1 MKIRKKQKLKKPL
14 TFIILESTKS
24 KFKIVKL
31 LLVFLLIGNSVSAQN
46 FKLLRYDEN
55 YESLKD
61 STRNFYEKLKFIP
74 LNEEQDFYLSLG
86 GEARY
91 EYVDFDNEDWGR
103 LNIGHNNFLLQRY
116 DLHADIHLG
125 KTFRVFAQLRSALQ
139 EGRIN
144 GPRGIDEDQ
153 LNVQNLFLDVN
164 VYQKEDKKI
173 TFRAG
178 RQELDYG
185 SGRLISVREGP
196 NARLYFTGGKVMY
209 SSARLFIDAFAM
221 MEDEIFTGVF
231 DNKMKKE
238 LNLWGAYSKI
248 IIPKAGNLDLYY
260 LGIRRDEAVFEEGI
274 APERRHTLGTRFWKY
289 GGGFIYNLEAAYQF
303 GKFGSGNINAWTG
316 SVDIGYMF
324 ENIKFKPTINLR
336 NDYISGDNNQGDG
349 NLQTFNPLF
358 PKGGYFGFSPQ
369 VGPVNLIDIHP
380 YATMDLLPSLKMQV
394 DVVFN
399 WRYSLQDGVYRPS
412 GVLNRPGSMSDER
425 YIGTAY
431 LANFTYNVNKY
442 ISVVSGIQYFKTGA
456 FINDIIP
463 NSKDGVFFNAR
474 LGFKF

>member
-1 MKIRKKQKLKKPL
+1 MIC
-14 TFIILESTKS
+14 F
-24 KFKIVKL
+24 L
-31 LLVFLLIGNSVSAQN
+31 LLGGIASAQN

-55 YESLKD
+55 YEFLKD
-61 STRNFYEKLKFIP
+61 SSRNFYQNLKFIP
-74 LNEEQDFYLSLG
+74 LNKEKDFYISLG

-91 EYVDFDNEDWGR
+91 EYVDFNNEDWGR

-116 DLHADIHLG
+116 DLHADLHLG

-139 EGRIN
+139 DGRIN

-153 LNVQNLFLDVN
+153 LNVQNLFLDIN
-164 VYQKEDKKI
+164 LYQREDKKLTI
-173 TFRAG
+173 RTG

-196 NARLYFTGGKVMY
+196 NARLYFTGGKIMY
-209 SSARLFIDAFAM
+209 SSARFSIDGFAM
-221 MEDEIFTGVF
+221 MADTIYTGVF
-231 DNKMKKE
+231 DNKMSRQ

-248 IIPKAGNLDLYY
+248 IFPKAGNLDLYY
-260 LGIRRDEAVFEEGI
+260 LGIRRGKSLFEEGI
-274 APERRHTLGTRFWKY
+274 ARERRHTIGTRLWKY

-303 GKFGSGNINAWTG
+303 GSFGPGDINAWTG
-316 SVDIGYMF
+316 SIDIGYSF
-324 ENIKFKPTINLR
+324 ENVKFTPTVNLR
-336 NDYISGDNNQGDG
+336 NDYISGDKKEGDG
-349 NLQTFNPLF
+349 NLQTFNPLY

-380 YATMDLLPSLKMQV
+380 YATMDLLPQLKMQL

-412 GVLNRPGSMSDER
+412 GTLNLLGSTSEKR

-431 LANFTYNVNKY
+431 LANFTYSVNKY

-456 FINDIIP
+456 FIDDIIP

>member
-1 MKIRKKQKLKKPL
+1 MTSIKSISTNIRI
-14 TFIILESTKS
+14 IILS
-24 KFKIVKL
+24 
-31 LLVFLLIGNSVSAQN
+31 FLLPGSMATAQN

-55 YESLKD
+55 YEFLKD
-61 STRNFYEKLKFIP
+61 STRNFYENLKFVP
-74 LNEEQDFYLSLG
+74 LNNQKDIYISFG
-86 GEARY
+86 GEARF
-91 EYVDFDNEDWGR
+91 EYVDFNNEDWGR

-139 EGRIN
+139 DGRSN

-153 LNVQNLFLDVN
+153 LNVQNLFIDVSLWR
-164 VYQKEDKKI
+164 KEDQKI
-173 TFRAG
+173 IIRAG

-196 NARLYFTGGKVMY
+196 NARLYFTGGKIMY
-209 SSARLFIDAFAM
+209 SSARFSIDGFAM
-221 MEDEIFTGVF
+221 MADTINTGAF
-231 DNKMKKE
+231 DNKMSKQ

-248 IIPKAGNLDLYY
+248 IFPKAGNLDLYY
-260 LGIRRDEAVFEEGI
+260 LGIKRNESVFEEGM
-274 APERRHTLGTRFWKY
+274 ASEKRHTIGTRFWKY

-303 GKFGSGNINAWTG
+303 GSFGTGNINAWTG
-316 SVDIGYMF
+316 SVDIGYSF
-324 ENIKFKPTINLR
+324 ENIKFKPTLNLR
-336 NDYISGDNNQGDG
+336 NDYISGDKNKNDG
-349 NLQTFNPLF
+349 NLQTFNPLY

-380 YATMDLLPSLKMQV
+380 YATLDLLPELKMQV
-394 DVVFN
+394 DVVLN

-412 GVLNRPGSMSDER
+412 GSLNLPGSASAER

-431 LANFTYNVNKY
+431 LANFSYSINKY

-456 FINDIIP
+456 FIDDIIP

>member
-1 MKIRKKQKLKKPL
+1 MLKSTP
-14 TFIILESTKS
+14 FIS
-24 KFKIVKL
+24 KNVRL
-31 LLVFLLIGNSVSAQN
+31 LFLFLLMGSIVSAQS

-55 YESLKD
+55 YGSLRD
-61 STRNFYEKLKFIP
+61 STRNFYENLKFVP
-74 LNEEQDFYLSLG
+74 LNSENNFYLSFG

-91 EYVDFDNEDWGR
+91 EYVDFNNEDWGR
-103 LNIGHNNFLLQRY
+103 LNIGRNNFLLQRY
-116 DLHADIHLG
+116 DLHADLHLG
-125 KTFRVFAQLRSALQ
+125 KTFRVFVQLRSALQ
-139 EGRIN
+139 DGRIN
-144 GPRGIDEDQ
+144 GSRGIDEDQ

-164 VYQKEDKKI
+164 LYQKEDKKV
-173 TFRAG
+173 TVRAG

-196 NARLYFTGGKVMY
+196 NARLYFTGGKIMY
-209 SSARLFIDAFAM
+209 SSARFSVDGFAM
-221 MEDEIFTGVF
+221 MEDEINTGVF
-231 DNKMKKE
+231 DNKISKKR
-238 LNLWGAYSKI
+238 NLWGAYSKI
-248 IIPKAGNLDLYY
+248 IFPKAGNLDLYY
-260 LGIRRDEAVFEEGI
+260 LGIRRDAAVFEEGI
-274 APERRHTLGTRFWKY
+274 ASEQRHTVGTRFWKY

-303 GKFGSGNINAWTG
+303 GSFGSGDINAWTG
-316 SVDIGYMF
+316 SIDIGYSF
-324 ENIKFKPTINLR
+324 EDIRFKPTINLR
-336 NDYISGDNNQGDG
+336 NDYISGDKNKG
-349 NLQTFNPLF
+349 NGSLQTFNPLF

-380 YATMDLLPSLKMQV
+380 YATMDLLPTLKMQV

-399 WRYSLQDGVYRPS
+399 WRFSTQDGIYRPS
-412 GVLNRPGSMSDER
+412 GSLNLTGSASDER

-431 LANFTYNVNKY
+431 LANFVYSVNKY

>member
-1 MKIRKKQKLKKPL
+1 M
-14 TFIILESTKS
+14 
-24 KFKIVKL
+24 
-31 LLVFLLIGNSVSAQN
+31 
-46 FKLLRYDEN
+46 RYDEN
-55 YESLKD
+55 YEFLKD
-61 STRNFYEKLKFIP
+61 SNRNFYERLKFIP
-74 LNEEQDFYLSLG
+74 LNEEKNFYLSFG

-91 EYVDFDNEDWGR
+91 EYVDFNNEDWGR
-103 LNIGHNNFLLQRY
+103 LGIGRNNFLLQRY

-139 EGRIN
+139 DGRIN

-164 VYQKEDKKI
+164 LWQKEDKKI
-173 TFRAG
+173 TIRAG

-196 NARLYFTGGKVMY
+196 NARLYFTGGKIMY
-209 SSARLFIDAFAM
+209 NSSRLSVDAFAM
-221 MEDEIFTGVF
+221 MADTINTGAF
-231 DNKMKKE
+231 DNKMSKQ

-248 IIPKAGNLDLYY
+248 ILPKSGNLDLYY
-260 LGIRRDEAVFEEGI
+260 LGIRRDESLFEEGA
-274 APERRHTLGTRFWKY
+274 APERRHTIGTRFWKY

-303 GKFGSGNINAWTG
+303 GSFGSGNINAWTG

-324 ENIKFKPTINLR
+324 ENIKFKPTVNLR
-336 NDYISGDNNQGDG
+336 NDYISGDKNQGNG
-349 NLQTFNPLF
+349 NLQTFNPLY

-380 YATMDLLPSLKMQV
+380 YATMDLLSNLKMQV
-394 DVVFN
+394 DVVLN
-399 WRYSLQDGVYRPS
+399 WRYSTQDGVYRPS
-412 GVLNRPGSMSDER
+412 GMLNLRGSASDEK

-431 LANFTYNVNKY
+431 LANFTYSVNQY

>member
-1 MKIRKKQKLKKPL
+1 M
-14 TFIILESTKS
+14 LESTQSISQNKNFA
-24 KFKIVKL
+24 KAL
-31 LLVFLLIGNSVSAQN
+31 LFFLFIVSAASAQS

-55 YESLKD
+55 YENLKD
-61 STRNFYEKLKFIP
+61 STRNFYENLKFVP
-74 LNEEQDFYLSLG
+74 LNKEKDMYLSFG

-91 EYVDFDNEDWGR
+91 EYVDFNNEDWGR
-103 LNIGHNNFLLQRY
+103 VNIGHNNFLLQRY

-125 KTFRVFAQLRSALQ
+125 KIFRVFAQLRSALQ
-139 EGRIN
+139 DGRIN

-153 LNVQNLFLDVN
+153 LNVQNLFIDAKLW
-164 VYQKEDKKI
+164 QKEDKKI
-173 TFRAG
+173 IIRAG

-196 NARLYFTGGKVMY
+196 NARQYFTGGKIMY
-209 SSARLFIDAFAM
+209 SSARFSIDGFAM
-221 MEDEIFTGVF
+221 MEDEINTGAF
-231 DNKMKKE
+231 DNKMSKE

-248 IIPKAGNLDLYY
+248 IFPKAGNLDLYY
-260 LGIRRDEAVFEEGI
+260 LGIRRDESVFEEGI
-274 APERRHTLGTRFWKY
+274 APERRHTVGTRLWKY

-303 GKFGSGNINAWTG
+303 GTFGSGNINAWTG
-316 SVDIGYMF
+316 SIDLGYSF
-324 ENIKFKPTINLR
+324 ENTKFKPTINLR
-336 NDYISGDNNQGDG
+336 NDYISGDKKEGDG

-380 YATMDLLPSLKMQV
+380 YATLDLLPTLKMQV

-399 WRYSLQDGVYRPS
+399 WRYSLEDGVYRPS
-412 GVLNRPGSMSDER
+412 GTLNRPGNTSNEK

-431 LANFTYNVNKY
+431 LANFSYSVNKY
-442 ISVVSGIQYFKTGA
+442 ISVVSGIQYFKTGG

-463 NSKDGVFFNAR
+463 NSKDGIFYNAR

>member
-1 MKIRKKQKLKKPL
+1 M
-14 TFIILESTKS
+14 
-24 KFKIVKL
+24 
-31 LLVFLLIGNSVSAQN
+31 
-46 FKLLRYDEN
+46 RYDEN
-55 YESLKD
+55 YEFLKD
-61 STRNFYEKLKFIP
+61 SNRNFYERLKFIP
-74 LNEEQDFYLSLG
+74 LNEEKNFYLSFG

-91 EYVDFDNEDWGR
+91 EYVDFNNEDWGR
-103 LNIGHNNFLLQRY
+103 LGIGRNNFLLQRY

-125 KTFRVFAQLRSALQ
+125 RTFRVFAQLRSALQ
-139 EGRIN
+139 DGRIN

-153 LNVQNLFLDVN
+153 FNVQNLFLDVN
-164 VYQKEDKKI
+164 LWQKEDKKI
-173 TFRAG
+173 TIRAG

-196 NARLYFTGGKVMY
+196 NARLYFTGGKIMY
-209 SSARLFIDAFAM
+209 NSSRLSVDAFAM
-221 MEDEIFTGVF
+221 MADTINTGVF
-231 DNKMKKE
+231 DNKMSKQ

-248 IIPKAGNLDLYY
+248 ILPKSGNLDLYY
-260 LGIRRDEAVFEEGI
+260 LGIRRDESLFEEG
-274 APERRHTLGTRFWKY
+274 AASERRHTIGTRFWKY

-303 GKFGSGNINAWTG
+303 GSFGSGNINAWTG

-324 ENIKFKPTINLR
+324 ENIKFKPTVNLR
-336 NDYISGDNNQGDG
+336 NDYISGDKNQGNG
-349 NLQTFNPLF
+349 NLQTFNPLY

-380 YATMDLLPSLKMQV
+380 YATMDLLSNLKMQV
-394 DVVFN
+394 DVVLN
-399 WRYSLQDGVYRPS
+399 WRYSTQDGVYRPS
-412 GVLNRPGSMSDER
+412 GMLNLRGSASDEK

-431 LANFTYNVNKY
+431 LANFTYSVNQY

-463 NSKDGVFFNAR
+463 NSKNGVFFNAR

>member
-1 MKIRKKQKLKKPL
+1 M
-14 TFIILESTKS
+14 LESSKS
-24 KFKIVKL
+24 ILLNFKTVL
-31 LLVFLLIGNSVSAQN
+31 LSFILMGNIAAAQN

-55 YESLKD
+55 YEFLKD
-61 STRNFYEKLKFIP
+61 STKNFYKNLKFVP
-74 LNEEQDFYLSLG
+74 LNTEKNSYLSFG

-91 EYVDFDNEDWGR
+91 EYVDFNNEDWGR

-125 KTFRVFAQLRSALQ
+125 ETFRIFAQLRSALQ
-139 EGRIN
+139 DGRIN

-153 LNVQNLFLDVN
+153 LNIQNLFLDVN
-164 VYQKEDKKI
+164 LYQKKDKKL
-173 TFRAG
+173 TVRVG

-196 NARLYFTGGKVMY
+196 NARLYFTGGKIMY
-209 SSARLFIDAFAM
+209 SSSRFSIDGFAVM
-221 MEDEIFTGVF
+221 ADTIYKGVF
-231 DNKMKKE
+231 DNKMSKQ
-238 LNLWGAYSKI
+238 LNLWGVYSKI
-248 IIPKAGNLDLYY
+248 IFPKAGNLDFYY
-260 LGIRRDEAVFEEGI
+260 LGIQKKESLFEEGI
-274 APERRHTLGTRFWKY
+274 APEKRHTIGTRLWKY

-303 GKFGSGNINAWTG
+303 GSFGSGNISAWTA
-316 SVDIGYMF
+316 SADVGYLF

-336 NDYISGDNNQGDG
+336 NDYISGDQNQGDG
-349 NLQTFNPLF
+349 NLQTFNPLY

-380 YATMDLLPSLKMQV
+380 YATLDLLPELKMQV

-412 GVLNRPGSMSDER
+412 GTLNLPGSASDKR

-431 LANFTYNVNKY
+431 LANFSYSVSKY

-456 FINDIIP
+456 FIDDIIP
-463 NSKDGVFFNAR
+463 NSKDGLFFNAR

>member
-1 MKIRKKQKLKKPL
+1 M
-14 TFIILESTKS
+14 LESSKS
-24 KFKIVKL
+24 ISKKNKNFGIIVMCFL
-31 LLVFLLIGNSVSAQN
+31 LLGSITSAQN

-55 YESLKD
+55 YEFLKD
-61 STRNFYEKLKFIP
+61 STRNFYESLKFIP
-74 LNEEQDFYLSLG
+74 LNKEKDFYMSLG

-91 EYVDFDNEDWGR
+91 EYVDFNNEDWGR

-116 DLHADIHLG
+116 DLHADVHLG

-139 EGRIN
+139 DGRIN

-164 VYQKEDKKI
+164 LYLKEDKKLTI
-173 TFRAG
+173 RAG

-196 NARLYFTGGKVMY
+196 NARLYFTGGKIMY
-209 SSARLFIDAFAM
+209 TSSRFSIDGFAM
-221 MEDEIFTGVF
+221 MADTINTGVF
-231 DNKMKKE
+231 DNKMSKQ

-248 IIPKAGNLDLYY
+248 IFPKAGNLDLYY
-260 LGIRRDEAVFEEGI
+260 LAIRRDESLFEEGI
-274 APERRHTLGTRFWKY
+274 AAEKRHTIGTRLWRY

-303 GKFGSGNINAWTG
+303 GTFGSGNINAWTG
-316 SVDIGYMF
+316 SIDIGYSL
-324 ENIKFKPTINLR
+324 ENVKFKPTINLR
-336 NDYISGDNNQGDG
+336 NDYISGDKKEGDAS
-349 NLQTFNPLF
+349 LQTFNPLY

-380 YATMDLLPSLKMQV
+380 YATMDLLPQLKMQV

-412 GVLNRPGSMSDER
+412 GSLNLPGSASQER

-431 LANFTYNVNKY
+431 LANFSYSVNKY

-456 FINDIIP
+456 FIDDIIP

>member
-1 MKIRKKQKLKKPL
+1 M
-14 TFIILESTKS
+14 
-24 KFKIVKL
+24 
-31 LLVFLLIGNSVSAQN
+31 
-46 FKLLRYDEN
+46 RYDEN
-55 YESLKD
+55 YEFLKD
-61 STRNFYEKLKFIP
+61 SNRNFYERLKFIP
-74 LNEEQDFYLSLG
+74 LNEEKNFYLSFG

-91 EYVDFDNEDWGR
+91 EYVDFNNEDWGR
-103 LNIGHNNFLLQRY
+103 LGIGRNNFLLQRY

-125 KTFRVFAQLRSALQ
+125 KTFRIFAQLRSALQ
-139 EGRIN
+139 DGRIN

-164 VYQKEDKKI
+164 LWQKEDKKI
-173 TFRAG
+173 TIRAG

-196 NARLYFTGGKVMY
+196 NARLYFTGGKIMY
-209 SSARLFIDAFAM
+209 NSSRLSVDAFAM
-221 MEDEIFTGVF
+221 MADTINTGVF
-231 DNKMKKE
+231 DNKMSKQ

-248 IIPKAGNLDLYY
+248 ILPKSGNLDLYY
-260 LGIRRDEAVFEEGI
+260 LGIRRDESLFEEGA
-274 APERRHTLGTRFWKY
+274 APERRHTIGTRFWKY

-303 GKFGSGNINAWTG
+303 GSFGSGNINAWTG

-324 ENIKFKPTINLR
+324 ENIKFKPTVNLR
-336 NDYISGDNNQGDG
+336 NDYISGDKNQGNG
-349 NLQTFNPLF
+349 NLQTFNPLY

-380 YATMDLLPSLKMQV
+380 YATMDLLSNLKMQV
-394 DVVFN
+394 DVVLN
-399 WRYSLQDGVYRPS
+399 WRYSTQDGVYRPS
-412 GVLNRPGSMSDER
+412 GMLNLRGSASDEK

-431 LANFTYNVNKY
+431 LANFTYSINQY

>member
-1 MKIRKKQKLKKPL
+1 M
-14 TFIILESTKS
+14 LESAKS
-24 KFKIVKL
+24 ILSKIL
-31 LLVFLLIGNSVSAQN
+31 FICIASFLLIGNTASAQN

-55 YESLKD
+55 YEFLKD
-61 STRNFYEKLKFIP
+61 SNRNFYERLKFIP
-74 LNEEQDFYLSLG
+74 LNQKKDIYMSIG

-91 EYVDFDNEDWGR
+91 EYVDFNNEDWGR
-103 LNIGHNNFLLQRY
+103 FNVGHNNFLLQRY

-125 KTFRVFAQLRSALQ
+125 KTFRIFAQLRSAL
-139 EGRIN
+139 EDGRTN
-144 GPRGIDEDQ
+144 GARGIDEDQ

-164 VYQKEDKKI
+164 VWQQKDKKI
-173 TFRAG
+173 TIRAG

-196 NARLYFTGGKVMY
+196 NARLYFTGGKLMY
-209 SSARLFIDAFAM
+209 TSSRVSVDAFAM
-221 MEDEIFTGVF
+221 MADTVYTGVF
-231 DNKMKKE
+231 DNKMSKQ

-248 IIPKAGNLDLYY
+248 IFPKAGNLDLYY
-260 LGIRRDEAVFEEGI
+260 LGFRRDASVFEEGI
-274 APERRHTLGTRFWKY
+274 APERRHTIGSRLWKY

-303 GKFGSGNINAWTG
+303 GTFGSGDINAWTG
-316 SVDIGYMF
+316 SIDIGYMF

-336 NDYISGDNNQGDG
+336 NDYISGDKNQGNG
-349 NLQTFNPLF
+349 NLQTFNPLY

-380 YATMDLLPSLKMQV
+380 YATLDLLSNLKMQV
-394 DVVFN
+394 DVVLN
-399 WRYSLQDGVYRPS
+399 WRYSTQDGVYRPS
-412 GVLNRPGSMSDER
+412 GILNLRGSDSDEK

-431 LANFTYNVNKY
+431 LANFTYGINKY

-456 FINDIIP
+456 FINDVIP

-474 LGFKF
+474 LTFKF

>member
-1 MKIRKKQKLKKPL
+1 MESSKSISKYARLL
-14 TFIILESTKS
+14 IL
-24 KFKIVKL
+24 
-31 LLVFLLIGNSVSAQN
+31 FLLIGNAALAQN

-55 YESLKD
+55 YEFLKD
-61 STRNFYEKLKFIP
+61 SSRNFYQNLKFVP
-74 LNEEQDFYLSLG
+74 LNQEKNFYLSFG

-91 EYVDFDNEDWGR
+91 EYVDFNNEDWGR
-103 LNIGHNNFLLQRY
+103 FNIGHNNFLLQRY

-125 KTFRVFAQLRSALQ
+125 KTFRIFAQLRSAL
-139 EGRIN
+139 EDGREN
-144 GPRGIDEDQ
+144 GARGIDEDQ

-164 VYQKEDKKI
+164 VWQQKDKKI
-173 TFRAG
+173 TVRAG

-196 NARLYFTGGKVMY
+196 NARLYFTGGKLMY
-209 SSARLFIDAFAM
+209 SSARLSIDAFAM
-221 MEDEIFTGVF
+221 MADTIYTGVF
-231 DNKMKKE
+231 DNKMSKQ

-248 IIPKAGNLDLYY
+248 IIPKAGNVDLYY
-260 LGIRRDEAVFEEGI
+260 LGFRRDLSVFEEGI
-274 APERRHTLGTRFWKY
+274 APERRHTIGSRFWKY

-303 GKFGSGNINAWTG
+303 GTFGSGNINAWTG
-316 SVDIGYMF
+316 SIDIGYMF
-324 ENIKFKPTINLR
+324 ENTKFKPTINLR
-336 NDYISGDNNQGDG
+336 NDYISGDKNQGNG
-349 NLQTFNPLF
+349 NLQTFNPLY

-380 YATMDLLPSLKMQV
+380 YATMDLLPTLKMQV

-399 WRYSLQDGVYRPS
+399 WRYSTQDGVYRPS
-412 GVLNRPGSMSDER
+412 GILNLRGSDSNER

-431 LANFTYNVNKY
+431 LANFTYSVNKY

-456 FINDIIP
+456 FINDVIP

>member
-1 MKIRKKQKLKKPL
+1 MIC
-14 TFIILESTKS
+14 F
-24 KFKIVKL
+24 L
-31 LLVFLLIGNSVSAQN
+31 LLAGIASAQN

-55 YESLKD
+55 YEFLKD
-61 STRNFYEKLKFIP
+61 SSRNFYQNLKFIP
-74 LNEEQDFYLSLG
+74 LNKEKDFYISLG

-91 EYVDFDNEDWGR
+91 EYVDFNNEDWGR

-116 DLHADIHLG
+116 DLHADLHLG

-139 EGRIN
+139 DGRIN

-153 LNVQNLFLDVN
+153 LNVQNLFLDIN
-164 VYQKEDKKI
+164 LYQRKDKKLTI
-173 TFRAG
+173 RAG

-196 NARLYFTGGKVMY
+196 NARLYFTGGKIMY
-209 SSARLFIDAFAM
+209 SSARFSIDGFAM
-221 MEDEIFTGVF
+221 MADTIYTGVF
-231 DNKMKKE
+231 DNKMSRQ

-248 IIPKAGNLDLYY
+248 IFPKAGNLDLYY
-260 LGIRRDEAVFEEGI
+260 LGISRGKSLFEEGI
-274 APERRHTLGTRFWKY
+274 ARERRHTIGTRLWKY

-303 GKFGSGNINAWTG
+303 GSFGPGDINAWTG
-316 SVDIGYMF
+316 SIDIGYSF
-324 ENIKFKPTINLR
+324 ENVKFTPTVNLR
-336 NDYISGDNNQGDG
+336 NDYISGDKKEGDG
-349 NLQTFNPLF
+349 NLQTFNPLY

-380 YATMDLLPSLKMQV
+380 YATMDLLPQLKMQL

-412 GVLNRPGSMSDER
+412 GTLNLQGSTSEKR

-431 LANFTYNVNKY
+431 LANFTYSVNKY

-456 FINDIIP
+456 FIDDIIP

>member
-1 MKIRKKQKLKKPL
+1 M
-14 TFIILESTKS
+14 LESTKS
-24 KFKIVKL
+24 ILQNKNFTTAL
-31 LLVFLLIGNSVSAQN
+31 LFFLLMVSAAQAQS

-55 YESLKD
+55 YENLKD
-61 STRNFYEKLKFIP
+61 STRNFYENLKFVP
-74 LNEEQDFYLSLG
+74 LNKEKDLYLSFG
-86 GEARY
+86 GEARF
-91 EYVDFDNEDWGR
+91 EYVDFNNEDWGR

-139 EGRIN
+139 DGRVN

-153 LNVQNLFLDVN
+153 LNVQNLFLDAKIW
-164 VYQKEDKKI
+164 QKDDKKI
-173 TFRAG
+173 IIRAG

-196 NARLYFTGGKVMY
+196 NARLYFTGGKIMY
-209 SSARLFIDAFAM
+209 SSARFTIDGFAM
-221 MEDEIFTGVF
+221 MADTIYNGVF
-231 DNKMKKE
+231 DNKMSKE

-248 IIPKAGNLDLYY
+248 IFPKAGNLDLYY
-260 LGIRRDEAVFEEGI
+260 IGIRRDESLFEEGI
-274 APERRHTLGTRFWKY
+274 APERRHTVGGRLWKY

-303 GKFGSGNINAWTG
+303 GTFGSGNINAWTA
-316 SVDIGYMF
+316 SADVGYSF
-324 ENIKFKPTINLR
+324 ENTKFKPTINLR
-336 NDYISGDNNQGDG
+336 NDYISGDKKEGDG
-349 NLQTFNPLF
+349 NLQTFNPLY

-380 YATMDLLPSLKMQV
+380 YATLDLLPTLKMQV

-412 GVLNRPGSMSDER
+412 GTLNLQGGDSTER

-431 LANFTYNVNKY
+431 LANFSYSVNKY

>member
-1 MKIRKKQKLKKPL
+1 MLKSTP
-14 TFIILESTKS
+14 FIS
-24 KFKIVKL
+24 KNVRL
-31 LLVFLLIGNSVSAQN
+31 LFLFLLMGSIVSAQS

-55 YESLKD
+55 YESLRD
-61 STRNFYEKLKFIP
+61 STQNFYENLKFVP
-74 LNEEQDFYLSLG
+74 LNSENNFYLSFG

-91 EYVDFDNEDWGR
+91 EYVDFNNEDWGR
-103 LNIGHNNFLLQRY
+103 LNIGQNNFLLQRY
-116 DLHADIHLG
+116 DLHADLYLG
-125 KTFRVFAQLRSALQ
+125 KTFRVFVQLRSALQ
-139 EGRIN
+139 DGRIN
-144 GPRGIDEDQ
+144 GSRGIDEDQ

-164 VYQKEDKKI
+164 LYQKEDKKV
-173 TFRAG
+173 TVRAG

-196 NARLYFTGGKVMY
+196 NARLYFTGGKIMY
-209 SSARLFIDAFAM
+209 SSARFSVDGFAM
-221 MEDEIFTGVF
+221 MEDEINTGVF
-231 DNKMKKE
+231 DNKISKKR
-238 LNLWGAYSKI
+238 NLWGAYSKI
-248 IIPKAGNLDLYY
+248 ILPKAGNLDLYY
-260 LGIRRDEAVFEEGI
+260 LGIRRDAAVFEEGI
-274 APERRHTLGTRFWKY
+274 ASEQRHTVGTRFWKY

-303 GKFGSGNINAWTG
+303 GSFGSGDINAWTG
-316 SVDIGYMF
+316 SIDIGYSF
-324 ENIKFKPTINLR
+324 EDIRFKPTINLR
-336 NDYISGDNNQGDG
+336 NDYISGDKNKG
-349 NLQTFNPLF
+349 NGSLQTFNPLF

-380 YATMDLLPSLKMQV
+380 YATMDLLPMLKMQF

-399 WRYSLQDGVYRPS
+399 WRFSTQDGIYRPS
-412 GVLNRPGSMSDER
+412 GSLNLPGSASDER

-431 LANFTYNVNKY
+431 LANFVYSINKY

>member
-1 MKIRKKQKLKKPL
+1 M
-14 TFIILESTKS
+14 
-24 KFKIVKL
+24 
-31 LLVFLLIGNSVSAQN
+31 GNTASAQS

-55 YESLKD
+55 YEFLKD
-61 STRNFYEKLKFIP
+61 SNRNFYERLKFIP
-74 LNEEQDFYLSLG
+74 LNKEKDIYMSIG

-91 EYVDFDNEDWGR
+91 EYVDFNNEDWGR
-103 LNIGHNNFLLQRY
+103 FNIGHNNFLLQRY
-116 DLHADIHLG
+116 DLHADVHLG
-125 KTFRVFAQLRSALQ
+125 KRVRIFAQLRSAL
-139 EGRIN
+139 EDGRAN
-144 GPRGIDEDQ
+144 GARGIDEDQ
-153 LNVQNLFLDVN
+153 LNVQNLFVDVN
-164 VYQKEDKKI
+164 VWQQKDKKI
-173 TFRAG
+173 TIRAG

-196 NARLYFTGGKVMY
+196 NARLYFTGGKLMY
-209 SSARLFIDAFAM
+209 TSSRVSIDAFAM
-221 MEDEIFTGVF
+221 MADTVHTGVF
-231 DNKMKKE
+231 DNKMSKQ

-248 IIPKAGNLDLYY
+248 IFPKAGNLDLYY
-260 LGIRRDEAVFEEGI
+260 LGFRRDESVFEEGI
-274 APERRHTLGTRFWKY
+274 APERRHTIGSRLWKY

-303 GKFGSGNINAWTG
+303 GTFGSGNINAWTG

-324 ENIKFKPTINLR
+324 ENVKFKPTINLR
-336 NDYISGDNNQGDG
+336 NDYISGDQNQGNGD
-349 NLQTFNPLF
+349 LQTFNPLY

-380 YATMDLLPSLKMQV
+380 YATLDLLSNLKMQV
-394 DVVFN
+394 DVVLN
-399 WRYSLQDGVYRPS
+399 WRYSTQDGVYRPS
-412 GVLNRPGSMSDER
+412 GILNLRGSDSDER

-456 FINDIIP
+456 FINDVIP

>member
-1 MKIRKKQKLKKPL
+1 MIC
-14 TFIILESTKS
+14 F
-24 KFKIVKL
+24 L
-31 LLVFLLIGNSVSAQN
+31 LLAGIASAQN

-55 YESLKD
+55 YEFLKD
-61 STRNFYEKLKFIP
+61 SSRNFYQNLKFIP
-74 LNEEQDFYLSLG
+74 LSKEKDFYISLG

-91 EYVDFDNEDWGR
+91 EYVDFNNEDWGR

-116 DLHADIHLG
+116 DLHADLHLG
-125 KTFRVFAQLRSALQ
+125 KTFRAFAQLRSALQ
-139 EGRIN
+139 DGRIN

-153 LNVQNLFLDVN
+153 LNVQNLFLDIN
-164 VYQKEDKKI
+164 LYQREDKKLTI
-173 TFRAG
+173 RAG

-196 NARLYFTGGKVMY
+196 NARLYFTGGKIMY
-209 SSARLFIDAFAM
+209 CSARFSIDGFAVM
-221 MEDEIFTGVF
+221 ANTIYTSVF
-231 DNKMKKE
+231 DNKMSRQ

-248 IIPKAGNLDLYY
+248 IFPKAGNLDFYY
-260 LGIRRDEAVFEEGI
+260 LGIRRDKSLFEEGI
-274 APERRHTLGTRFWKY
+274 ARERRHTIGTRLWKY

-303 GKFGSGNINAWTG
+303 GSFGPGDINAWTG
-316 SVDIGYMF
+316 SIDIGYSF
-324 ENIKFKPTINLR
+324 ENVKFTPTVNLR
-336 NDYISGDNNQGDG
+336 NDYISGDKKEGDG
-349 NLQTFNPLF
+349 NLQTFNPLY

-380 YATMDLLPSLKMQV
+380 YATMDLLPQLKMQL

-399 WRYSLQDGVYRPS
+399 WRYSLQDGLYRPS
-412 GVLNRPGSMSDER
+412 GTLNLQGSTSEKR

-431 LANFTYNVNKY
+431 LANFTYSVNKY

-456 FINDIIP
+456 FIDDIIP